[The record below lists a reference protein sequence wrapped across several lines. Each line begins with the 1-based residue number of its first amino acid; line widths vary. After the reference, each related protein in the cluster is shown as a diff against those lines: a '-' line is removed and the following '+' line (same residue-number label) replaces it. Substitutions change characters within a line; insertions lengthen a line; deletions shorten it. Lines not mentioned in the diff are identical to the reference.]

1 MNYNYSMKAP
11 ASYIWNRTA
20 PSDPNKVGTSDM
32 GTTLHAF
39 LLEPNTYEDQVDV
52 ASVKGRNTVA
62 FQKHQLENPDKIIL
76 TEVEYEQVRIMGF
89 SASHHPVFKN
99 LLDLDGECESS
110 IFVTCPETNLKLK
123 IRPDKICRPANMLP
137 LYTDAFGTQQYYGLL
152 HLQHQLDL
160 HKC

>member
-1 MNYNYSMKAP
+1 MTQNLLKCLNIEKNGGLSNHELQLFNESP

-62 FQKHQLENPDKIIL
+62 FQKHQYKAA
-76 TEVEYEQVRIMGF
+76 TY
-89 SASHHPVFKN
+89 
-99 LLDLDGECESS
+99 
-110 IFVTCPETNLKLK
+110 
-123 IRPDKICRPANMLP
+123 
-137 LYTDAFGTQQYYGLL
+137 
-152 HLQHQLDL
+152 
-160 HKC
+160 